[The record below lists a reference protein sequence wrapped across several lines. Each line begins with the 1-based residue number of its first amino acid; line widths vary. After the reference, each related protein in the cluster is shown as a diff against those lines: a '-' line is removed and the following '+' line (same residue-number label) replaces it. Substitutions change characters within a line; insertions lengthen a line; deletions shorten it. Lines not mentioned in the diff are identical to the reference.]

1 MTKKLGK
8 QSFYFANPPVIIST
22 GTVVGPFEANSP
34 FKDDFDFIF
43 DDNLAGQESFEKAE
57 RTLLLNACYTALN
70 KINTPPENIE
80 FFFAGDLLNQIISA
94 GFTAL
99 KLKIPFFGI
108 YGACST
114 AVEGLILA
122 SMIIDGGFSNL
133 AMAATSSHNSSAER
147 QYRYPTEY
155 GNQRKPFSQWTVTGA
170 GAAVVSVA
178 GLGPVITHATVGKVT
193 DLACKDPLNLGAA
206 MAPAAA
212 DTIIRHFADTGRNPA
227 DYDLILT
234 GDLGKVGQELAIKW
248 TAENGGFD
256 LSKNYQDCGALIYDI
271 IDERVH
277 AGGSGCACSAVIS
290 YSNIYR
296 RLREK
301 DLKKVLLVA
310 TGAMHSP
317 TSFQQGEN
325 IPCIAHAVSIE
336 AR

>member
-8 QSFYFANPPVIIST
+8 QSFYFANPPAIIST
-22 GTVVGPFEANSP
+22 GTAVGPFETNSP

-43 DDNLAGQESFEKAE
+43 DNNLAGQESFEKAE

-80 FFFAGDLLNQIISA
+80 YFFAGDLLNQIISA
-94 GFTAL
+94 GFSAL
-99 KLKIPFFGI
+99 KLEIPFLGI

-122 SMIIDGGFSNL
+122 SVMIDGGFCNL

-170 GAAVVSVA
+170 GAAVVSIA
-178 GLGPVITHATVGKVT
+178 GSGPVITHATVGKVT

-212 DTIIRHFADTGRNPA
+212 DTIIRHFADTGRSPT

-248 TAENGGFD
+248 TAESGGFD
-256 LSKNYQDCGALIYDI
+256 LSKNYQDCGVLVYDMV
-271 IDERVH
+271 DERVH
-277 AGGSGCACSAVIS
+277 AGGSGCACSAIVA
-290 YSNIYR
+290 YGNIYR
-296 RLREK
+296 RLRER
-301 DLKKVLLVA
+301 DLEKVLLVA

>member
-80 FFFAGDLLNQIISA
+80 YFLAGDLLNQIISA
-94 GFTAL
+94 GFSAL
-99 KLKIPFFGI
+99 KLEIPFLGI

-122 SMIIDGGFSNL
+122 SVMIDGGFCNL

-170 GAAVVSVA
+170 GAAVVSVT
-178 GLGPVITHATVGKVT
+178 GMGPVITHATVGKVT

-212 DTIIRHFADTGRNPA
+212 DTIIRHFADTGRNPT

-234 GDLGKVGQELAIKW
+234 GDLGKVGQELAIQW
-248 TAENGGFD
+248 TAESGGFD
-256 LSKNYQDCGALIYDI
+256 LSMNYQDCGELIYDKV
-271 IDERVH
+271 DERVH
-277 AGGSGCACSAVIS
+277 AGGSGCACAAIVA
-290 YSNIYR
+290 YGNIYR
-296 RLREK
+296 RLRAGE
-301 DLKKVLLVA
+301 LKKVLLVA

-325 IPCIAHAVSIE
+325 IPCIAHAISIE

>member
-8 QSFYFANPPVIIST
+8 QTIFFANPPVIIST
-22 GTVVGPFEANSP
+22 GTVVGPFEAHSS
-34 FKDDFDFIF
+34 FKDDFDFIY

-57 RTLLLNACYTALN
+57 RALLLNACHIALQ

-80 FFFAGDLLNQIISA
+80 YFFAGDLLNQIISA
-94 GFTAL
+94 GFSAL
-99 KLKIPFFGI
+99 KLEIPFFGI

-114 AVEGLILA
+114 AVEGLILT
-122 SMIIDGGFSNL
+122 SVMIDGGFCNL

-178 GLGPVITHATVGKVT
+178 GSGPVITHATVGKVT
-193 DLACKDPLNLGAA
+193 DLACKDPINLGAA

-212 DTIIRHFADTGRNPA
+212 DTIIRHFADTGRSTA

-234 GDLGKVGQELAIKW
+234 GDLGKVGQELAVKW
-248 TAENGGFD
+248 TAESGGFD
-256 LSKNYQDCGALIYDI
+256 LSKNYHDCGVLIYDMV
-271 IDERVH
+271 DERVH
-277 AGGSGCACSAVIS
+277 AGGSGCGCSAVVA
-290 YSNIYR
+290 YGNIYR
-296 RLREK
+296 RLQKGE
-301 DLKKVLLVA
+301 LKRVLLVA

>member
-8 QSFYFANPPVIIST
+8 QTIYFANPPVIIST
-22 GTVVGPFEANSP
+22 GTAVGPFEANSP
-34 FKDDFDFIF
+34 FKKDFDFIA

-57 RTLLLNACYTALN
+57 RTLLLNACYTALQ
-70 KINTPPENIE
+70 KINTPSENIE
-80 FFFAGDLLNQIISA
+80 YFFAGDLLNQIISA
-94 GFTAL
+94 GFSAL
-99 KLKIPFFGI
+99 KLEIPFLGI

-122 SMIIDGGFSNL
+122 SVMIDGGFCNL

-178 GLGPVITHATVGKVT
+178 GSGPVITHATIGKVT

-212 DTIIRHFADTGRNPA
+212 DTIIRHFADTGRNTA

-234 GDLGKVGQELAIKW
+234 GDLGKVGQELAVKW
-248 TAENGGFD
+248 TAESGGFD
-256 LSKNYQDCGALIYDI
+256 LSKNYNDCGVLIYEMV
-271 IDERVH
+271 DERVH
-277 AGGSGCACSAVIS
+277 AGGSGCGCLAVVA
-290 YSNIYR
+290 YGNIYR
-296 RLREK
+296 RLQKGE
-301 DLKKVLLVA
+301 LKRVLLVA

-336 AR
+336 VR

>member
-8 QSFYFANPPVIIST
+8 QSFYFADPPVIIST
-22 GTVVGPFEANSP
+22 GTVVGPFEAHSP
-34 FKDDFDFIF
+34 FKDDFDFIY

-80 FFFAGDLLNQIISA
+80 YFFAGDLLNQIISA

-99 KLKIPFFGI
+99 KLEIPFFGI

-114 AVEGLILA
+114 AVEGLVLA
-122 SMIIDGGFSNL
+122 SIMIDGGFGNL

-170 GAAVVSVA
+170 GAAVVSVS
-178 GLGPVITHATVGKVT
+178 GSGPVITHATVGKIN
-193 DLACKDPLNLGAA
+193 DLACKDPLNMGAA

-212 DTIIRHFADTGRNPA
+212 DTIIRHFSDTGRSPE
-227 DYDLILT
+227 DYDLILS

-248 TAENGGFD
+248 TAESGGFD
-256 LSKNYQDCGALIYDI
+256 LSRNYQDCGVLIYDQ

-277 AGGSGCACSAVIS
+277 AGGSGCACAAVIA
-290 YSNIYR
+290 YGNIYR
-296 RLREK
+296 RLNQGE
-301 DLKKVLLVA
+301 LKRILLVA

>member
-1 MTKKLGK
+1 LTKKLGK
-8 QSFYFANPPVIIST
+8 QSFYFANPPVIIGT

-34 FKDDFDFIF
+34 FRDDFDFVF

-57 RTLLLNACYTALN
+57 RTLMLNACYTALN
-70 KINTPPENIE
+70 KINTPPEKIE
-80 FFFAGDLLNQIISA
+80 YFLGGDLLNQIITA
-94 GFTAL
+94 GFSAL
-99 KLKIPFFGI
+99 KLEIPFLGI

-122 SMIIDGGFSNL
+122 SVMIDGGFCNL

-178 GLGPVITHATVGKVT
+178 GSGPVITHATVGKVT

-212 DTIIRHFADTGRNPA
+212 DTIIRHFADTGRSPA

-248 TAENGGFD
+248 TAESGGFD
-256 LSKNYQDCGALIYDI
+256 LSKNYQDCGVLIYDKV
-271 IDERVH
+271 DERVH
-277 AGGSGCACSAVIS
+277 AGGSGCACAAIVA
-290 YSNIYR
+290 YGNIYR
-296 RLREK
+296 RLREGE
-301 DLKKVLLVA
+301 LRKVLLVA

>member
-1 MTKKLGK
+1 MTKKIGK
-8 QSFYFANPPVIIST
+8 QSFYFENPPVIIST
-22 GTVVGPFEANSP
+22 GTAVGPFEAQSP
-34 FKDDFDFIF
+34 FKDDFDFIY

-57 RTLLLNACYTALN
+57 RAFMLNACYTALN

-80 FFFAGDLLNQIISA
+80 YFFAGDLLNQIISA

-99 KLKIPFFGI
+99 KLEIPFFGI

-114 AVEGLILA
+114 AAQGLILA
-122 SMIIDGGFSNL
+122 SVMIDGGFGNL

-170 GAAVVSVA
+170 GAAVVSVS
-178 GLGPVITHATVGKVT
+178 GSGPVITHATVGKIN
-193 DLACKDPLNLGAA
+193 DLACKDPLNMGAA

-212 DTIIRHFADTGRNPA
+212 DTIIRHFADTGRSPT

-234 GDLGKVGQELAIKW
+234 GDLGKVGQELAVKW
-248 TAENGGFD
+248 TAESGGFD
-256 LSKNYQDCGALIYDI
+256 LSHNYQDCGVLIYDQL
-271 IDERVH
+271 DERVH
-277 AGGSGCACSAVIS
+277 AGGSGCACSAVVV
-290 YSNIYR
+290 YGNVYR
-296 RLREK
+296 RLMQGE
-301 DLKKVLLVA
+301 LKKVLLVA

>member
-1 MTKKLGK
+1 LTKKLGK

-80 FFFAGDLLNQIISA
+80 YFLAGDLLNQIISA
-94 GFTAL
+94 GFSAL
-99 KLKIPFFGI
+99 KLEIPFLGI

-122 SMIIDGGFSNL
+122 SVMIDGGFCNL

-170 GAAVVSVA
+170 GAAVVSVT
-178 GLGPVITHATVGKVT
+178 GMGPVITHATVGKVT

-212 DTIIRHFADTGRNPA
+212 DTIIRHFADTGRNPT

-234 GDLGKVGQELAIKW
+234 GDLGKVGQELAIQW
-248 TAENGGFD
+248 TAESGGFD
-256 LSKNYQDCGALIYDI
+256 LSMNYQDCGELIYDKV
-271 IDERVH
+271 DERVH
-277 AGGSGCACSAVIS
+277 AGGSGCACAAIVA
-290 YSNIYR
+290 YGNIYR
-296 RLREK
+296 RLRAGE
-301 DLKKVLLVA
+301 LKKVLLVA

-325 IPCIAHAVSIE
+325 IPCIAHAISIE